1 MEVLLNLLEASGIE
15 PLAALTLVVLLVF
28 LSFLLFADRRVRLG
42 NRPALR
48 PLPGFALL
56 DGFVGEAV
64 ETGRTLHL
72 SLGTKGI
79 GGASTADTMAG
90 LMVLERLAEQAVAT
104 GLKLVVTVSDPSLLP
119 MAQDTLRRAYERRN
133 YLQGYDPLQV
143 RYIAPDAIAYA
154 AGVMGVLEREDV
166 VANAMIGGFGD
177 EFLLM
182 GENGAR
188 KEVRQVGG
196 TSSPESLPFVYVS
209 MDEALLGEEIYAGG
223 AYLSSKPSH
232 LGSLLAQDWLRLAL
246 ILAIVL
252 GVLIRTL
259 ASLP

>member
-1 MEVLLNLLEASGIE
+1 MEVLLNVLEASGIE
-15 PLAALTLVVLLVF
+15 PLAALMLVVLLAF
-28 LSFLLFADRRVRLG
+28 LSFLLFADRRMRLG
-42 NRPALR
+42 IRPALR

-56 DGFVGEAV
+56 DGFVGQAV
-64 ETGRTLHL
+64 ETGRTLHV
-72 SLGTKGI
+72 SMGTKGI

-90 LMVLERLAEQAVAT
+90 LTALERLAEQAVAT

-119 MAQDTLRRAYERRN
+119 IAQDTLRRAYERQG
-133 YLQGYDPLQV
+133 YPQGYDPLQV

-154 AGVMGVLEREDV
+154 AGVMGILEREDV

-188 KEVRQVGG
+188 RGVQQVGG
-196 TSSPESLPFVYVS
+196 ASSPETLPFVYVS

-232 LGSLLAQDWLRLAL
+232 LGSLLAQDWLRSAI
-246 ILAIVL
+246 ILAIIL

-259 ASLP
+259 IL

>member
-1 MEVLLNLLEASGIE
+1 MGILLNLLEASGIE
-15 PLAALTLVVLLVF
+15 PLAALMLVVLLVF
-28 LSFLLFADRRVRLG
+28 LFFLLFADKRVRFG
-42 NRPALR
+42 FRPTLR

-56 DGFVGEAV
+56 DGFVGQAV
-64 ETGRTLHL
+64 ETGRTLHV
-72 SLGTKGI
+72 SMGTRGI

-90 LMVLERLAEQAVAT
+90 LMALERLAEQAVAT
-104 GLKLVVTVSDPSLLP
+104 GLKLVITVSDPSLLP
-119 MAQDTLRRAYERRN
+119 IAQDTLRRAYERRG
-133 YLQGYDPLQV
+133 YPQGYNPEHL

-154 AGVMGVLEREDV
+154 AGVMGILEREDV

-188 KEVRQVGG
+188 KGIQQVGG
-196 TSSPESLPFVYVS
+196 ASSPETLPLVYIS

-232 LGSLLAQDWLRLAL
+232 LGSLLAQDWLRSAI
-246 ILAIVL
+246 ILAIIL

-259 ASLP
+259 LL

>member
-15 PLAALTLVVLLVF
+15 PLAALMLVVLLVF

-42 NRPALR
+42 FMPALR

-56 DGFVGEAV
+56 DGFVGQAV
-64 ETGRTLHL
+64 ETGRTLHV
-72 SLGTKGI
+72 SMGTKGI

-90 LMVLERLAEQAVAT
+90 LMALERLAEQAVAT

-119 MAQDTLRRAYERRN
+119 IAQDTLRRAYERQGD
-133 YLQGYDPLQV
+133 LQGYEPEDV

-154 AGVMGVLEREDV
+154 AGVMGILEREDV

-188 KEVRQVGG
+188 KGIQQIGG
-196 TSSPESLPFVYVS
+196 TSSPEILPFAYVS
-209 MDEALLGEEIYAGG
+209 MDEALIGEEIYAGG

-232 LGSLLAQDWLRLAL
+232 LGSLLAQDWLRSAI
-246 ILAIVL
+246 ILAIIL

-259 ASLP
+259 IL

>member
-1 MEVLLNLLEASGIE
+1 MGVLLNLLEASGIE
-15 PLAALTLVVLLVF
+15 PLAALMLVVLLVF
-28 LSFLLFADRRVRLG
+28 LFFLLFADKRVRFG
-42 NRPALR
+42 FRPTLR
-48 PLPGFALL
+48 PLPGFAVL
-56 DGFVGEAV
+56 DGFVGRAV
-64 ETGRTLHL
+64 ETGRTLHV
-72 SLGTKGI
+72 SMGTRGI

-90 LMVLERLAEQAVAT
+90 LMALERLAEQAVAT
-104 GLKLVVTVSDPSLLP
+104 GLKLVITVSDPSLLP
-119 MAQDTLRRAYERRN
+119 IAQDTLRRAYERRG
-133 YLQGYDPLQV
+133 YPQGYKPEHL

-154 AGVMGVLEREDV
+154 AGVMGILEREDV

-188 KEVRQVGG
+188 KGIQQVGG
-196 TSSPESLPFVYVS
+196 ASSPETLPLVYIS

-232 LGSLLAQDWLRLAL
+232 LGSLLAQDWLRSAI
-246 ILAIVL
+246 ILAIIL

-259 ASLP
+259 LL

>member
-1 MEVLLNLLEASGIE
+1 MGVLLNLLEASGIE
-15 PLAALTLVVLLVF
+15 PLAALMLVVLLVF
-28 LSFLLFADRRVRLG
+28 LFFLLFADRRVRFG
-42 NRPALR
+42 FRPTLR

-56 DGFVGEAV
+56 DGFAGQAV
-64 ETGRTLHL
+64 ETGRTLHV
-72 SLGTKGI
+72 SMGTRGI

-90 LMVLERLAEQAVAT
+90 LMALERLAEQAVAT
-104 GLKLVVTVSDPSLLP
+104 GLKLVITVSDPSLLP
-119 MAQDTLRRAYERRN
+119 IAQDTLRRAYERRG
-133 YLQGYDPLQV
+133 YPQGYNPEHV

-154 AGVMGVLEREDV
+154 AGVMGILEREDV
-166 VANAMIGGFGD
+166 VANVMIGGFGD

-188 KEVRQVGG
+188 KGIQQVGG
-196 TSSPESLPFVYVS
+196 ASSPETLPLVFIS

-232 LGSLLAQDWLRLAL
+232 LGSLLAQDWLRSAI
-246 ILAIVL
+246 ILAIIL

-259 ASLP
+259 LL

>member
-1 MEVLLNLLEASGIE
+1 MGILLNLLEASGIE
-15 PLAALTLVVLLVF
+15 PLAALMLVVLLVF
-28 LSFLLFADRRVRLG
+28 LFFLLFADKRVRFG
-42 NRPALR
+42 FRPTLR

-56 DGFVGEAV
+56 DGFAGQAV
-64 ETGRTLHL
+64 ETGRTLHV
-72 SLGTKGI
+72 SMGTRGI

-90 LMVLERLAEQAVAT
+90 LMALERLAEQAVAT
-104 GLKLVVTVSDPSLLP
+104 GLKLVITVSDPSLLP
-119 MAQDTLRRAYERRN
+119 IAQDTLRRAYERRG
-133 YLQGYDPLQV
+133 YPQGYNPEHL

-154 AGVMGVLEREDV
+154 AGVMGILEREDV

-188 KEVRQVGG
+188 KGIQQVGG
-196 TSSPESLPFVYVS
+196 ASSPETLPLVYIS

-232 LGSLLAQDWLRLAL
+232 LGSLLAQDWLRSAI
-246 ILAIVL
+246 ILAIIL

-259 ASLP
+259 LL